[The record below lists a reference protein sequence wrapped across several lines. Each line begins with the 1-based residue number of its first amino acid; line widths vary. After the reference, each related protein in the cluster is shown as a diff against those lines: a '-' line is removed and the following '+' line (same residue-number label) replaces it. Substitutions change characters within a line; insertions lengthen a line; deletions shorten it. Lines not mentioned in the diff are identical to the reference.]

1 MVQFSKVIRKRCF
14 KSTRLGN
21 VISMNKAIKKKSR
34 IYSLDVTRG
43 FIVFLSIF
51 TFSIPGVFSHAPWYG
66 LTLLDTIFPA
76 FVTIFGTSMAIAYQ
90 RGVSAKRM
98 TTRTLRLVIFGL
110 LFNMVAAWSLDLSTL
125 RFTGVLQLFA
135 VLGVFTVIITKYI
148 KRIGALIA
156 LSFIIFGIYG
166 ASLLIVGTGC
176 EDGLPQ
182 MGCNPSHL
190 IDPVIFGENHTYAG
204 GGRGHDPEGIATMF
218 SALGNVLLGFAAG
231 KILLDK
237 GRNVAKRLFTF
248 STILILI
255 SLAVNVII
263 PFNKRLWSPSFGII
277 TAGLTIFI
285 LAICYL
291 LFDRKE
297 PAEVHP
303 FKKSVHWV
311 LEAYG
316 RNSFLVYFGKYVLY
330 AVLINTSITIGERSV
345 LLNTLLMEFS
355 GSFGLPAE
363 IIYFIIYFGLWLFIT
378 LYAHKNKIYVKI

>member
-1 MVQFSKVIRKRCF
+1 M
-14 KSTRLGN
+14 
-21 VISMNKAIKKKSR
+21 SMNENIAKRKKSR
-34 IYSLDVTRG
+34 IYSLDITRG

-51 TFSIPGVFSHAPWYG
+51 TFSVPGVFSHAPWYG
-66 LTLLDTIFPA
+66 LTMLDTIFPA
-76 FVTIFGTSMAIAYQ
+76 FITIFGTSMAIAY
-90 RGVSAKRM
+90 RKGVSPKRL
-98 TTRTLRLVIFGL
+98 TIRTIRLIIFGL
-110 LFNMVAAWSLDLSTL
+110 LFNMVAAWSLDLATL

-135 VLGVFTVIITKYI
+135 VLGVLTVVITKYI
-148 KRIGALIA
+148 KRIGALIV

-182 MGCNPSHL
+182 MECNPSHI
-190 IDPVIFGENHTYAG
+190 IDPVIFGENHTYAE

-237 GRNVAKRLFTF
+237 GKKVGIRLFTL
-248 STILILI
+248 STVLILI
-255 SLAVNVII
+255 SLLVNVII

-277 TAGLTIFI
+277 TAGITIFI
-285 LAICYL
+285 LAICYFV
-291 LFDRKE
+291 FDKNE
-297 PAEVHP
+297 SEENNG

-330 AVLINTSITIGERSV
+330 AVLINTTITIGERSASLNAF
-345 LLNTLLMEFS
+345 LLEFS
-355 GSFGLPAE
+355 GSFGLPGE
-363 IIYFIIYFGLWLFIT
+363 MIYFIIYFGIWLFIT